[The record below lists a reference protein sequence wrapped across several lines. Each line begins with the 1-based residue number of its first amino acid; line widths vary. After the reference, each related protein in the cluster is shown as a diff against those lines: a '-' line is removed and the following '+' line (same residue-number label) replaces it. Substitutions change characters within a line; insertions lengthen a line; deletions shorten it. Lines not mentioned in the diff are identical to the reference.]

1 MPVSQLRPEHETAGG
16 PCPALMMVSAWG
28 EVRTGRLGLWRKRRS
43 KRPCSK
49 SRERDEVPVRTQIG
63 TRSEGT
69 EGERACDGAGS
80 AWSGS

>member
-1 MPVSQLRPEHETAGG
+1 VSQLNPGARDRQWALPRPDEGDG
-16 PCPALMMVSAWG
+16 LG
-28 EVRTGRLGLWRKRRS
+28 EVRTGRFELWRKRRS

-69 EGERACDGAGS
+69 EGEGACDGAES